1 MNNYNNTRPP
11 RTGVIIWA
19 SFLFVAILSI
29 ACFNAYEQK
38 AQALGHTVHITPA
51 SVHYGTVSSVTA
63 SAPMAVPM
71 QHSAPLLGG
80 HAIRSYAYSGHA
92 TMPKVSA
99 SGAGFKILT
108 TSSASMH
115 SYGSGGGGGT
125 IGTSSGSSHGTS
137 SSKGIQY
144 GGGSVS
150 LPVLAV
156 ASSSSA
162 MSASFAGASSA
173 RMGIGPRRVPGYS
186 GSEEGEIG
194 EDGGKYWMW
203 DGEEWIEQGDIP
215 VGTTK
220 IEGGKTYRWNG
231 SSWDEIGDQQDPG
244 LPLGDTP
251 WLWMLLLIGIYLLA
265 RRKSLVF

>member
-11 RTGVIIWA
+11 RTGVIILA

-29 ACFNAYEQK
+29 AFFNAYEQK

-51 SVHYGTVSSVTA
+51 SAHYGTVSSVTA
-63 SAPMAVPM
+63 SAPIIPSIH
-71 QHSAPLLGG
+71 QSINPSIHHSY
-80 HAIRSYAYSGHA
+80 HSGHA

-99 SGAGFKILT
+99 SGAGFKIHT

-115 SYGSGGGGGT
+115 SYGSGGGGGGV
-125 IGTSSGSSHGTS
+125 GTSGGSSHGTS

-162 MSASFAGASSA
+162 MSASFARASSA
-173 RMGIGPRRVPGYS
+173 RMGIGPRREPGYS
-186 GSEEGEIG
+186 GSKEGEIG